1 MLQTAQECRE
11 CNDQDGSLHVCSLK
25 RRECSAVFRNKNE
38 VIGSVQAYID
48 GLPIFTQAAFGWSN
62 SEVGIML
69 GILGLTAPIVNTF
82 VGSLSS
88 FFPDRYITVR
98 DFSLLCWPKHL
109 KGL

>member
-1 MLQTAQECRE
+1 M
-11 CNDQDGSLHVCSLK
+11 
-25 RRECSAVFRNKNE
+25 
-38 VIGSVQAYID
+38 QAYID

-98 DFSLLCWPKHL
+98 SLIPLCPPECLDKL
-109 KGL
+109 